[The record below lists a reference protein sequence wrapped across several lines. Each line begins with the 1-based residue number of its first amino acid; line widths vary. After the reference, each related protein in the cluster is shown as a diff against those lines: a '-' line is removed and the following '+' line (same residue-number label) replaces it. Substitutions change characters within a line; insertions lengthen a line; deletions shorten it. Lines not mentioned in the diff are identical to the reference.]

1 MPRETGCV
9 CSLCRIEEFLRTE
22 IDSAR
27 DLFTEFKS
35 SMSMPLWHSAAEVL
49 SVIRESSIE
58 AGSDK
63 IMANLFRFRLAQPAF
78 VDSFLVLAFIP
89 MLHRLVR
96 RVQLHQPA
104 LLEDDVVQQTLKTL
118 LHFLGSDDLEHRRS
132 HFAFAISRAVKRDT
146 FLWAAREG
154 TRQQLLDHASDDLT
168 AGAGESFERHAQLRH
183 FLHRAVEG
191 GTLTP
196 SELDLLIQFK
206 LEGVNGTGLSGA
218 KGHSSNS
225 QRQKLKRLLARLRRL
240 AR

>member
-1 MPRETGCV
+1 MPRETGCL
-9 CSLCRIEEFLRTE
+9 CSLCSIEKSLRTE
-22 IDSAR
+22 IDSAG

-35 SMSMPLWHSAAEVL
+35 LMSMPSSLSAAEVL
-49 SVIRESSIE
+49 SAVRESPIE

-63 IMANLFRFRLAQPAF
+63 VMANLFRFRLAQPGF
-78 VDSFLVLAFIP
+78 VDSFLVLAFLP

-104 LLEDDVVQQTLKTL
+104 LLEDDIVQQTLKTL
-118 LHFLGSDDLEHRRS
+118 LHFLGSVDLDRRRS

-154 TRQQLLDHASDDLT
+154 ARQKLLDHASDDLT
-168 AGAGESFERHAQLRH
+168 AEAGESFERYAQLRH
-183 FLHRAVEG
+183 FLYRAVERG
-191 GTLTP
+191 ALSR

-206 LEGVNGTGLSGA
+206 LEGFNGNGLSGRKA
-218 KGHSSNS
+218 HSSNS